1 MWLILS
7 LEYKLL
13 TCSVLMQLG
22 SLLLHQFNLMTLLSF
37 KILLFMEGTKSVVNP
52 LYDYFG
58 LILNY
63 AIKYYQY
70 VPSLFVKFVERDFSY
85 LWVVSYL
92 LKCVGDLIL

>member
-1 MWLILS
+1 
-7 LEYKLL
+7 
-13 TCSVLMQLG
+13 MQLG

-70 VPSLFVKFVERDFSY
+70 VPSLGFFISLGCFLPIKMRRELFNFISFS
-85 LWVVSYL
+85 
-92 LKCVGDLIL
+92 